1 MTSDPSEPDGST
13 PRQNPFPGL
22 RPFEANDTHLF
33 FGREGQSEDILRS
46 LRRSRLLAVVGASG
60 SGKSSLVRAGLL
72 PHLHGGFFEQA
83 GSHWRVAL
91 LRPGGDPIEA
101 LAHALVEQSVLAT
114 KPDEAEEIQR
124 HTQLMAAQLRRSGL
138 GLVEAVRL
146 ARPAPAENVLVV
158 IDQFEELFRFGHT
171 AGAAYAGDDAAAF
184 VKLILEATRQDK
196 LPIYA
201 CLTMRSDFIGECAR
215 FRDLPEAVAAGLY
228 LIPRMTRAQR
238 RAAIEQPVRV
248 GGGHITP
255 RLVTRI
261 LNDVGDDPDQL
272 PIMQHALMRAW
283 DHWQAGGEP
292 ARPIDL
298 SDYEAIGGTANALS
312 MHADEAYG
320 GLGERDQTIAR
331 KMFQRLT
338 EKDADNREARRPTL
352 LSVLAEV
359 AEVPVDNIGED
370 RRRVPRARPFLP
382 HAPDTA
388 LAGHHDRH
396 LAREP
401 DPRLETAAR
410 VGRAGG
416 RVGASL

>member
-158 IDQFEELFRFGHT
+158 VDQFEELFRFGQR
-171 AGAAYAGDDAAAF
+171 GRRLRGRRCGGLRQAAARGD
-184 VKLILEATRQDK
+184 ATGQAADLR
-196 LPIYA
+196 LP
-201 CLTMRSDFIGECAR
+201 D
-215 FRDLPEAVAAGLY
+215 
-228 LIPRMTRAQR
+228 
-238 RAAIEQPVRV
+238 
-248 GGGHITP
+248 
-255 RLVTRI
+255 
-261 LNDVGDDPDQL
+261 
-272 PIMQHALMRAW
+272 HALGLHRRVRALPRS
-283 DHWQAGGEP
+283 AG
-292 ARPIDL
+292 
-298 SDYEAIGGTANALS
+298 SD
-312 MHADEAYG
+312 
-320 GLGERDQTIAR
+320 
-331 KMFQRLT
+331 
-338 EKDADNREARRPTL
+338 RRPV
-352 LSVLAEV
+352 S
-359 AEVPVDNIGED
+359 ISS
-370 RRRVPRARPFLP
+370 RA
-382 HAPDTA
+382 
-388 LAGHHDRH
+388 
-396 LAREP
+396 
-401 DPRLETAAR
+401 
-410 VGRAGG
+410 
-416 RVGASL
+416 